1 VWPDGSRAAAVP
13 PIQIRLALGA
23 EFDPFPNMRS
33 DPPVFQSG
41 TLAIIKSDL
50 SDVFQ
55 GAAGCIENR
64 PTCAALPPLVFS
76 RRAMSII
83 DFADGRGREG
93 AFGMLL
99 SSPARHPGFHVVPE
113 ATLFGISDVGMQIAP
128 EH

>member
-1 VWPDGSRAAAVP
+1 
-13 PIQIRLALGA
+13 
-23 EFDPFPNMRS
+23 MRS

-50 SDVFQ
+50 SGVFH
-55 GAAGCIENR
+55 AAGCIEDR
-64 PTCAALPPLVFS
+64 ATCAALPPLIFS

-83 DFADGRGREG
+83 DFADGRGPEG

-113 ATLFGISDVGMQIAP
+113 ATLFGIADVGMQIAP

>member
-1 VWPDGSRAAAVP
+1 MP
-13 PIQIRLALGA
+13 PIQIRLAPGA
-23 EFDPFPNMRS
+23 EFDPFPNMRG
-33 DPPVFQSG
+33 DPPVFQYG

-50 SDVFQ
+50 SGVFQ
-55 GAAGCIENR
+55 DAAGYIEDR
-64 PTCAALPPLVFS
+64 AMCAALPPLIFS
-76 RRAMSII
+76 RRAMSIT

-113 ATLFGISDVGMQIAP
+113 ATLFGIADVGMQIAP